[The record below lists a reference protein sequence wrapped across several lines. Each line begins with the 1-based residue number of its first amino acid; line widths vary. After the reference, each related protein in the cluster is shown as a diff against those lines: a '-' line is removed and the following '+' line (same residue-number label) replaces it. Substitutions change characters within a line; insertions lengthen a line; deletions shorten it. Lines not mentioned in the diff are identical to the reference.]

1 MVSNMI
7 ESAASSTEVPV
18 IELSSPPS
26 PRQARHT
33 LLPRACFEIYPLI
46 PLFATA
52 HNSSPAEGL
61 VAAKYRNLPEVVNSP
76 GSEPTAPG
84 ARSLSR
90 VVPALVPSL
99 PHSSEP
105 CLPSAAA
112 KSSTPPNTVNES
124 GLEAILSG
132 LISLTTLVPFTVPSL
147 FHNSTPCLPSF
158 AVKKSHLP
166 SATRL
171 PVSDASDLE
180 LGWMFL
186 TSLVPLLVPPLFHSS
201 TPCLPSFAVK
211 NIVLPTSVMS
221 SAHELPRQLFSPLHA
236 SVVGAGAAVLMF
248 LTSLVPLLVPSLF
261 HSSTPCLPSFALK

>member
-99 PHSSEP
+99 PHSSGP

-132 LISLTTLVPFTVPSL
+132 WMSLTTLVPFTVPSL
-147 FHNSTPCLPSF
+147 FHN
-158 AVKKSHLP
+158 
-166 SATRL
+166 
-171 PVSDASDLE
+171 
-180 LGWMFL
+180 
-186 TSLVPLLVPPLFHSS
+186 S